1 MAAEYPRVIT
11 FENIQNFRDLGG
23 YQGRAGRT
31 VVWRRLYRSG
41 DPTEMSERDKD
52 ILKSEIKLKTVIDV
66 STPDEVKKSKEIRLF
81 KDIGAGYF
89 NIPFR
94 PDEPNYYEKELKLY
108 QKTLNMG
115 YFYLGRIGHESFGR
129 KLIQALE
136 IIAAP
141 QYHPVLFHCGAGK
154 DRTGVLAA
162 LVLKLLGVSDAD
174 VVADYLFT
182 EAAMVEIRNR
192 VISNPATGED
202 VKNLPDF
209 HWWAKPEYM
218 QTFLDG
224 LKDTYQGAAGYLEKY
239 SADSSLVR
247 RLEKA
252 LLA

>member
-1 MAAEYPRVIT
+1 MVQEHQRVISL
-11 FENIQNFRDLGG
+11 ENIQNFRDLGG
-23 YQGRAGRT
+23 YTGRGGRAT
-31 VVWRRLYRSG
+31 AWRRLYRSG
-41 DPTEMSERDKD
+41 DPTEMSARDKD
-52 ILKSEIKLKTVIDV
+52 ILKSEIKLKTVIDL
-66 STPDEVKKSKEIRLF
+66 SSPDEVKKSKEIRLLE
-81 KDIGAGYF
+81 DIGARYF

-136 IIAAP
+136 IFADP
-141 QYHPVLFHCGAGK
+141 QHYPVLFHCGAGK
-154 DRTGVLAA
+154 DRTGVMAA
-162 LVLKLLGVSDAD
+162 MVLKLLGVSDAD
-174 VVADYLFT
+174 VVGDYLFT
-182 EAAMVEIRNR
+182 EAAMVEIKNR
-192 VISNPATGED
+192 VVSNPAARDE

-224 LKDTYQGAAGYLEKY
+224 LKESYGGAAGYLKKHRAEKT
-239 SADSSLVR
+239 LVK

-252 LLA
+252 LLV

>member
-1 MAAEYPRVIT
+1 METHYSRTIP
-11 FENIQNFRDLGG
+11 FEKILNFRDLGG
-23 YQGRAGRT
+23 YKARGGRAIA
-31 VVWRRLYRSG
+31 WRRLYRSG
-41 DPTEMSERDKD
+41 DPTEMSVQDKN
-52 ILKSEIKLKTVIDV
+52 ILKSEIQLKTVIDV
-66 STPDEVKKSKEIRLF
+66 SSPDEVKKLKEIRLLE
-81 KDIGAGYF
+81 DIGAKYF

-115 YFYLGRIGHESFGR
+115 YFYLGRIGHESFSR

-154 DRTGVLAA
+154 DRTGVMAA
-162 LVLKLLGVSDAD
+162 MVLKLLGVSDID
-174 VVADYLFT
+174 VIGDYLFT
-182 EAAMVEIRNR
+182 DAAMVKIRDR
-192 VISNPATGED
+192 IVSNPTTSEE

-218 QTFLDG
+218 RTFLYG
-224 LKDTYQGAAGYLEKY
+224 LKKEYGSAVGYLKKY
-239 SADSSLVR
+239 GADKSLTK

-252 LLA
+252 VLV